1 MINNE
6 KHYDLIKFED
16 GDFSLDVKV
25 SPNEDTVWLSQKEM
39 SLLFDVSTDNIGLH
53 IKNIL
58 NEGELDPSTTE
69 ESSVVQFEANRHVKR
84 TIKLFNLDM
93 IISVGYRVK
102 SKRGIIFRRWATST
116 LKQYLLKGHVI
127 NEERCLSCT
136 SNILD
141 LQSKYKE
148 IKNKVNNLN
157 EIVYSDNNK
166 LFYEGEILEPYS
178 FLIKLFFLAKNKLTI
193 IDMYADSFL
202 LKMLEEIKIPI
213 YIYTS
218 SNSYLNNIDLK
229 ANIHLINTNVFHD
242 RYIIVDET
250 VYMMGTSFNSIGK
263 KRFTLTKLIDIKE
276 DDLLKK

>member
-1 MINNE
+1 MNKGE
-6 KHYDLIKFED
+6 KNYDLIKFED
-16 GDFSLDVKV
+16 GEFSLDVKV
-25 SPNEDTVWLSQKEM
+25 SPNEDTVWLSANQI
-39 SLLFDVSTDNIGLH
+39 SILFDRDEKTIRKH
-53 IKNIL
+53 INNIL
-58 NEGELDPSTTE
+58 KGELDN
-69 ESSVVQFEANRHVKR
+69 SVVANFATTAADGKTYSIYHY
-84 TIKLFNLDM
+84 NLDM
-93 IISVGYRVK
+93 IIAVGYRVN
-102 SKRGIIFRRWATST
+102 SKRGTLFRRWATT
-116 LKQYLLKGHVI
+116 LLKEYLLKGHLI

-148 IKNKVNNLN
+148 IENKVNNLN

-178 FLIKLFFLAKNKLTI
+178 FLIKLFFLAKNKLAI
-193 IDMYADSFL
+193 IDMYVDSFL

-229 ANIHLINTNVFHD
+229 DNIHLINTNVFHD

-263 KRFTLTKLIDIKE
+263 KRFTLTKLKDIKE

>member
-148 IKNKVNNLN
+148 IENKVNNLN

-229 ANIHLINTNVFHD
+229 DNIHLINTNVFHD

-263 KRFTLTKLIDIKE
+263 NDSH
-276 DDLLKK
+276 

>member
-1 MINNE
+1 MNKKGKN
-6 KHYDLIKFED
+6 YDLIKFED
-16 GDFSLDVKV
+16 GEFSLDVKV
-25 SPNEDTVWLSQKEM
+25 SPNEDTVWLSANQI
-39 SLLFDVSTDNIGLH
+39 SILFDRDEKTIRKH
-53 IKNIL
+53 INNIL
-58 NEGELDPSTTE
+58 KGELDN
-69 ESSVVQFEANRHVKR
+69 SVVAIFATTAAEGKTYSIYHY
-84 TIKLFNLDM
+84 NLDM
-93 IISVGYRVK
+93 IIAVGYRVN
-102 SKRGIIFRRWATST
+102 SKRGTLFRRCATT
-116 LKQYLLKGHVI
+116 LLKGYLLKGHLI

-148 IKNKVNNLN
+148 IENKVNNLN

-229 ANIHLINTNVFHD
+229 DNIHLINTNVFHD

-263 KRFTLTKLIDIKE
+263 KRFTLTKLKDIKE

>member
-1 MINNE
+1 MNKKGKN
-6 KHYDLIKFED
+6 YDLIKFED
-16 GDFSLDVKV
+16 GEFSLDVKV
-25 SPNEDTVWLSQKEM
+25 SPNEDTVWLSANQI
-39 SLLFDVSTDNIGLH
+39 SILFDRDEKTIRKH
-53 IKNIL
+53 INNIL
-58 NEGELDPSTTE
+58 KGELDN
-69 ESSVVQFEANRHVKR
+69 SVVAIFATTAADGKTYSIYHY
-84 TIKLFNLDM
+84 NLDM
-93 IISVGYRVK
+93 IIAVGYRVN
-102 SKRGIIFRRWATST
+102 SKRGTLFRRWATT
-116 LKQYLLKGHVI
+116 LLKGYLLKGHLI

-148 IKNKVNNLN
+148 IENKVNNLN

-229 ANIHLINTNVFHD
+229 DNIHLINTNVFHD

-250 VYMMGTSFNSIGK
+250 VYMMGTSFNNIGK
-263 KRFTLTKLIDIKE
+263 KRFTLTKLKDIKE

>member
-1 MINNE
+1 MISNE

-69 ESSVVQFEANRHVKR
+69 DSSVVQFEANRHVKR

-136 SNILD
+136 SNILH
-141 LQSKYKE
+141 LQSKYIE
-148 IKNKVNNLN
+148 IENKVNNLN
-157 EIVYSDNNK
+157 EIVYSDSNK

-202 LKMLEEIKIPI
+202 LKMLEEIKVPI

-218 SNSYLNNIDLK
+218 SNSYLNNINLK
-229 ANIHLINTNVFHD
+229 DNIHLINTNVFHD

-263 KRFTLTKLIDIKE
+263 KRFTLTKLKDIKE

>member
-6 KHYDLIKFED
+6 KHYDLIKFKD
-16 GDFSLDVKV
+16 RDFSLDVKV

-148 IKNKVNNLN
+148 IENKVNNLN

-166 LFYEGEILEPYS
+166 LFYEGEVLEPYS

-229 ANIHLINTNVFHD
+229 DNIHLINTNVFHD

-263 KRFTLTKLIDIKE
+263 KRFTLTKLKDIKE